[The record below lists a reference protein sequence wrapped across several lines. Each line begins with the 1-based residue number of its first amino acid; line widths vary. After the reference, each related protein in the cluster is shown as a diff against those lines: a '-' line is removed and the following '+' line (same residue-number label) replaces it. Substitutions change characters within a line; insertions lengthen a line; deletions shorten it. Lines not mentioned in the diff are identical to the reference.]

1 MAKSSRPQLIFALL
15 LATITSTVL
24 GALAADKIA
33 ATRQPSPAS
42 ACLAPA
48 SWTVFVDRQPQ
59 IASSQRVVAQQ
70 VGRDVVL
77 LGEQHEDADHH
88 QWQLQ
93 VLAGLHA
100 QRPEMVIG
108 FEMFPRRM
116 QAVLDRWVAGEL
128 SVKEFLVQSEWDKVW
143 KVPPELYLPLFQFAR
158 LNRIPML
165 ALNIDQQLTRKIAS
179 QGWNAVPVAEREGVG
194 QAAPATAAYRKF
206 LLEVYQQHA
215 EMRGKPVKA
224 AAGDA
229 AFAHFVDSQLA
240 WDRAMAEV
248 LARQATSSAAGTRP
262 LVVGIMGSGHLR
274 FGHGVPH
281 QLRDLGVQS
290 IGVLL
295 PMAADTPCDELRPGL
310 ADAVFAVPTM
320 PQRPPQPPRLG
331 VSLESRE
338 GRVLIASV
346 SKGSLAESSGLQDG
360 DRIVDIAGQ
369 PLADLASL
377 LQAIRQQPPG
387 TWLPLQIERAGS
399 TLELV
404 IKFPASR

>member
-1 MAKSSRPQLIFALL
+1 MAKSSRPRLIFALL

-33 ATRQPSPAS
+33 AARQPSPAS
-42 ACLAPA
+42 DCLAPA

-59 IASSQRVVAQQ
+59 LATSPTVVAQQ
-70 VGRDVVL
+70 VGREVVL
-77 LGEQHEDADHH
+77 LGEQHDDADHH

-108 FEMFPRRM
+108 FEMFPRRL

-128 SVKEFLVQSEWDKVW
+128 TVKEFLVQSEWDKVW
-143 KVPPELYLPLFQFAR
+143 SQPPDLYLPLFQFAR

-206 LLEVYQQHA
+206 LLEVYRQHA

-224 AAGDA
+224 PAGDA
-229 AFAHFVDSQLA
+229 AFANFVDSQLA

-248 LARQATSSAAGTRP
+248 LARQAASSADRTRP

-290 IGVLL
+290 IGALL

-320 PQRPPQPPRLG
+320 PRRPAEPPRLG

-346 SKGSLAESSGLQDG
+346 SKGSLAERSGLQDG

-399 TLELV
+399 TLEV
-404 IKFPASR
+404 VVKFPVSR